1 MPIHSLSNALT
12 SLVSTVNAND
22 KRSQLNSNNEASK
35 KCKLTATHSS
45 PKQVQNKNS
54 TNANNIATAI
64 HEVTSSIKM
73 VAAATTDLQK
83 VQNTDLPLTDHAN
96 NSRRKRNRV
105 ENKNIELEEFRRK
118 YLGID
123 PALSVDQH
131 VGKLTN
137 TKTTHKSPPE
147 PPQQAAPPT
156 ATELRTTGFG

>member
-22 KRSQLNSNNEASK
+22 KRSQLNSNNETSK
-35 KCKLTATHSS
+35 KCKLVTTHSS
-45 PKQVQNKNS
+45 PKQIHNNNS
-54 TNANNIATAI
+54 TNTNKIATAI
-64 HEVTSSIKM
+64 QEVTDSFKM
-73 VAAATTDLQK
+73 AAAASSELQK
-83 VQNTDLPLTDHAN
+83 VQNADLPLTDQAN
-96 NSRRKRNRV
+96 NSRRKRNRA

-123 PALSVDQH
+123 PELSVDQR